1 MEWIGCIAGFCTTI
15 AFLPQVIRTYKTR
28 SAKDI
33 SLGMYLV
40 FCFGVIMWLF
50 YGLSIHAMAIV
61 WANMATIVLAGSML
75 IMKLIFDR
83 RENKDKKEK

>member
-1 MEWIGCIAGFCTTI
+1 MEWMGYIAGFCTTI

-40 FCFGVIMWLF
+40 FCFGVIMWLL
-50 YGLSIHAMAIV
+50 YGVSINAMAIV
-61 WANMATIVLAGSML
+61 WANSATIILSGAML
-75 IMKLIFDR
+75 LMKIVFDR
-83 RENKDKKEK
+83 REKKEEA

>member
-1 MEWIGCIAGFCTTI
+1 MEWMGYIAGFCTTI

-40 FCFGVIMWLF
+40 FCFGVIMWLL
-50 YGLSIHAMAIV
+50 YGFSIHAMAIV
-61 WANMATIVLAGSML
+61 WANSATIILAGSML
-75 IMKLIFDR
+75 LMKIIFDR
-83 RENKDKKEK
+83 REKNEAT

>member
-1 MEWIGCIAGFCTTI
+1 MEWVGYVAGFCTTI

-40 FCFGVIMWLF
+40 FCFGVIMWLL
-50 YGLSIHAMAIV
+50 YGVSIGSSAIL
-61 WANMATIVLAGSML
+61 WANSSTIFLAGSML
-75 IMKLIFDR
+75 VMKLMFDR
-83 RENKDKKEK
+83 KK

>member
-1 MEWIGCIAGFCTTI
+1 MEWIGYIAGFCTTI

-50 YGLSIHAMAIV
+50 YGFSIHSRAIIL
-61 WANMATIVLAGSML
+61 ANFATIVLAGAML
-75 IMKLIFDR
+75 IMKIIFDR
-83 RENKDKKEK
+83 REK

>member
-1 MEWIGCIAGFCTTI
+1 MEWIGHVAGFCTTI

-40 FCFGVIMWLF
+40 FCFGVLMWLF
-50 YGLSIHAMAIV
+50 YGVSIHSRSLIL
-61 WANMATIVLAGSML
+61 ANTATIILAGTML
-75 IMKLIFDR
+75 VMKIVFDSRENRR
-83 RENKDKKEK
+83 RE

>member
-1 MEWIGCIAGFCTTI
+1 MEWIGYIAGLCTTM

-40 FCFGVIMWLF
+40 FCFGVVMWII
-50 YGLSIHAMAIV
+50 YGFSIHSRSIILS
-61 WANMATIVLAGSML
+61 NMVTIILAGGML
-75 IMKLIFDR
+75 LMKILFDS
-83 RENKDKKEK
+83 RENGGVK

>member
-1 MEWIGCIAGFCTTI
+1 MEWLGYIAGFCTTI

-40 FCFGVIMWLF
+40 FCFGVIMWLL
-50 YGLSIHAMAIV
+50 YGISIHSNAV
-61 WANMATIVLAGSML
+61 LWANSATIILAGSML
-75 IMKLIFDR
+75 VMKLIFDR
-83 RENKDKKEK
+83 KK

>member
-1 MEWIGCIAGFCTTI
+1 MEWIGYIAGFCTTI

-50 YGLSIHAMAIV
+50 YGFSIHSMAII
-61 WANMATIVLAGSML
+61 WANFATIILAGSML

-83 RENKDKKEK
+83 REKNEGL

>member
-1 MEWIGCIAGFCTTI
+1 MEWIGYIAGFCTTI

-40 FCFGVIMWLF
+40 FCFGVIMWMF
-50 YGLSIHAMAIV
+50 YGFLIHSTAIV
-61 WANMATIVLAGSML
+61 WANSATIILAGSML
-75 IMKLIFDR
+75 LMKIIFDR
-83 RENKDKKEK
+83 REKKEKA

>member
-1 MEWIGCIAGFCTTI
+1 MEWIGYIAGFCTTI

-50 YGLSIHAMAIV
+50 YGFSIHSRAIIL
-61 WANMATIVLAGSML
+61 ANSATIVLAGAML
-75 IMKLIFDR
+75 IMKIIFDR
-83 RENKDKKEK
+83 REK

>member
-1 MEWIGCIAGFCTTI
+1 MEWIGYIAGFCTTI

-50 YGLSIHAMAIV
+50 YGFSIHSMAIIL
-61 WANMATIVLAGSML
+61 ANFATIALAGAML

-83 RENKDKKEK
+83 REK